1 MFQVILY
8 SKNWICEI
16 SARCNYQIFHR
27 PHRNIRTYCP
37 FRKHKM
43 LGGLPGIH
51 RIERHLEVFI
61 FFFFKSTF
69 PLSFTSHGFVFRT
82 FGHPHAARSW
92 YLISWKIHD
101 IFLMESIVDR
111 SYLRFGNV
119 TGCQLQ
125 LLQNLKWWSYICRSF
140 FFS

>member
-1 MFQVILY
+1 M
-8 SKNWICEI
+8 
-16 SARCNYQIFHR
+16 
-27 PHRNIRTYCP
+27 TYCP

-92 YLISWKIHD
+92 YLVSWTSAGYL
-101 IFLMESIVDR
+101 FLMESIVDR
-111 SYLRFGNV
+111 SYLRFENV

-125 LLQNLKWWSYICRSF
+125 LLQNLKWWSYVGHF
-140 FFS
+140 FFSQMMKRENQNITRMPRVSGVSRRKRRS